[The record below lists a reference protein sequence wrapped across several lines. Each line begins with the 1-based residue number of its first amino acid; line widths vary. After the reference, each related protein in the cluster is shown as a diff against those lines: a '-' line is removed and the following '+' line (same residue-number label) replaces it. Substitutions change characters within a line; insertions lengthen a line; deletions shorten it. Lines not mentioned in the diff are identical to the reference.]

1 MSHVS
6 KIDTQIQDLIYL
18 KKALKTLDIAYIEAE
33 NDCLLTVE
41 GYGKQE
47 AIENCVMEI
56 KTGCKY
62 GIGIRKKEKGY
73 EIVADW
79 WAIETFTGQT
89 QDDILNK
96 ITRQYAYET
105 VIDKI
110 KDMGYSIVQEECD
123 VKNTTRIMV
132 RRWA

>member
-33 NDCLLTVE
+33 NNCLLTVE

-73 EIVADW
+73 EILADW
-79 WAIETFTGQT
+79 WAIETF
-89 QDDILNK
+89 
-96 ITRQYAYET
+96 
-105 VIDKI
+105 
-110 KDMGYSIVQEECD
+110 MGYSIVQEECD

>member
-33 NDCLLTVE
+33 NNCLLTVE

-47 AIENCVMEI
+47 AIEDCVMEI

-73 EIVADW
+73 EILADW
-79 WAIETFTGQT
+79 WAIETFTGQA

>member
-33 NDCLLTVE
+33 NNCLLTVE

-73 EIVADW
+73 EILADW
-79 WAIETFTGQT
+79 WAIETFTGQA

>member
-33 NDCLLTVE
+33 NNCLLTVE

-73 EIVADW
+73 EILADW

-110 KDMGYSIVQEECD
+110 KHMGYSIVQEECD